1 MPSSG
6 TARYTRSESK
16 LAGGFTP
23 RAGFWPSGA
32 LSAHSTHREESI
44 VHAGFAPPDRRPAA
58 ATLSDWFQTPLG
70 QYLLQ
75 REFAFFDA
83 EVVDAF
89 GFHALQLGV
98 PDLDFLRMNRMSHR
112 ATLALDSGAAVRADF
127 CELPIATASVD
138 LVVLPHTLE
147 FSQNPHQVLRE
158 VQRVLVPEGQM
169 VISGFNPWSLW
180 GATRWMRR
188 RKGLAPW
195 DGQFISVPRIKDWL
209 ALLGFELSASRM
221 GAYVPPCRGETWLH
235 RLRFME
241 YAGDRWWPIAGGVY
255 FLRAIKRIPGAK
267 LITPRWRM
275 SAARKKALAAVP
287 QNVAHARQGHCEADR
302 PNEGDGQ

>member
-1 MPSSG
+1 M
-6 TARYTRSESK
+6 
-16 LAGGFTP
+16 
-23 RAGFWPSGA
+23 
-32 LSAHSTHREESI
+32 
-44 VHAGFAPPDRRPAA
+44 HAGFAPPQSRPADE
-58 ATLSDWFQTPLG
+58 TLSGWFQSPLG

-89 GFHALQLGV
+89 GYHALQLGL

-112 ATLALDSGAAVRADF
+112 ATIALDVRAAVRADF
-127 CELPIATASVD
+127 CELPIATSSVD
-138 LVVLPHTLE
+138 LVLLPHTLE

-158 VQRVLVPEGQM
+158 VQRVLVPEGQ
-169 VISGFNPWSLW
+169 VLLSAFNPWSLW
-180 GATRWMRR
+180 GAARWTRR
-188 RKGLAPW
+188 RPKSAPW
-195 DGQFISVPRIKDWL
+195 DGQFISLPRIKDWL
-209 ALLGFELSASRM
+209 ALLGFELSVGRM

-241 YAGDRWWPIAGGVY
+241 FAGDRWWPIAGGVY

-275 SAARKKALAAVP
+275 SVVRKKALAAVP
-287 QNVAHARQGHCEADR
+287 QNVAHARQWRCDSDR
-302 PNEGDGQ
+302 PNEGEGV